1 MVLKEEKLLSS
12 VADRKCKR
20 SLIFPQWPL
29 PRTIYRR
36 NSGTTP
42 GAIPPLLS
50 IIASV
55 CTYDAHPR
63 IPCSDNCSAQ
73 ESLDTAL
80 QSIASEKRAIQS
92 LEPERIILEF
102 TCIPIAVAD
111 QLLTAACDG
120 FSFVHFHLAYRLS
133 EPLVVDCFPASR
145 QPVVRPGTSFATMH
159 SMEEICRFLILSEK
173 ID

>member
-29 PRTIYRR
+29 PRPIYRR
-36 NSGTTP
+36 KSGTTP
-42 GAIPPLLS
+42 GAIPPLP

-73 ESLDTAL
+73 ESLDSAL

-92 LEPERIILEF
+92 LEPERNPGGYVHPL
-102 TCIPIAVAD
+102 CCSGPIVNRGLWWLFICA
-111 QLLTAACDG
+111 
-120 FSFVHFHLAYRLS
+120 FSPGVPTQRATSSGL
-133 EPLVVDCFPASR
+133 FPR
-145 QPVVRPGTSFATMH
+145 QPPPPACRPTEHLFCNNAFDGRDM
-159 SMEEICRFLILSEK
+159 
-173 ID
+173 